1 MDHMRIL
8 KRAWQITWKYRALW
22 LVGLLLV
29 LAGGG
34 IGSGGFNGGSA
45 AGGGGS
51 GRGGS
56 GGGPGFPPG
65 EMPRDWPGM
74 PGIGPKVASAV
85 GVIIAIVVI
94 LFLLAVVIGILAAI
108 VRYVTRT
115 SLIQMVQGYEETEK
129 EIGFRAGMRLGWSRS
144 AFRLWLIEL
153 MTGLPLALLMIVM
166 IVPLVFLAVTSF
178 TAGGEP
184 RVGLGIVFMLLIIPA
199 ILIGVALG
207 ILLKPIVEIA
217 QRVCVLEDLGPWASL
232 KSAYALLR
240 RHLGPAALQWLL
252 LVGLRIAWGIVLI
265 PVNLLLVV
273 LALFVGG
280 LPALLV
286 GGVASQAAEWP
297 MALALGALVFVP
309 VFIVVVGLPNLALNT
324 LATVYHSTAWTLTYR
339 ELGVLD
345 AGRDTDASCPSFCG
359 RTDTVAVKAA
369 PADEGEPD
377 ES

>member
-1 MDHMRIL
+1 MDHLRIL

-34 IGSGGFNGGSA
+34 VGSGFNGGSA

-56 GGGPGFPPG
+56 GGGPGFWPG
-65 EMPRDWPGM
+65 DIPRDWPGM
-74 PGIGPKVASAV
+74 RGIESKFASIAGAILAV
-85 GVIIAIVVI
+85 VLVFA
-94 LFLLAVVIGILAAI
+94 LLAVAIGIVMAVL
-108 VRYVTRT
+108 RYVTRT
-115 SLIQMVQGYEETEK
+115 SLIRMVQSYEETGE
-129 EIGFRAGMRLGWSRS
+129 EIGFRGGMRLGWSRS
-144 AFRLWLIEL
+144 AFRLWLIDL
-153 MTGLPLALLMIVM
+153 MTGLPLALLMGLM
-166 IVPLVFLAVTSF
+166 IGPLVVLAVLNF
-178 TAGGEP
+178 TGGGEP
-184 RVGLGIVFMLLIIPA
+184 RVVLGIVFVLLIIPA

-207 ILLKPIVEIA
+207 IVLKPIVEIA

-232 KSAYALLR
+232 KSAFALIR

-252 LVGLRIAWGIVLI
+252 LVGLRIAWGIALI

-286 GGVASQAAEWP
+286 GGVAAQSVEWP
-297 MALALGALVFVP
+297 LGLALGALVLVP

-324 LATVYHSTAWTLTYR
+324 LATVYHSTAWTLTWR

-345 AGRDTDASCPSFCG
+345 TGRDSELAG
-359 RTDTVAVKAA
+359 VA
-369 PADEGEPD
+369 PGGGLDPD
-377 ES
+377 EVGL